1 MTASAHEVLPLSP
14 VLAIAGPTAS
24 GKTSLAIRLAQALGG
39 EIINIDSV
47 QIFRGCRVGAAQPS
61 PEELSSVRHHLVA
74 ALEPEEPCN
83 AALYSQMVTA
93 CLHEMHARA
102 HRAVPPLPLLCVGT
116 SMYFSALVYGL
127 VSQPAASPEISE
139 EIRSLPL
146 EEAYRR
152 LQVQDPLRAAQLHP
166 HDAQRITRALE
177 AYASSG
183 RPMGEALK
191 GSQLRENIAPLV
203 LVLCFQRQTLH
214 QRIEL
219 RTRSMLSQGL
229 VEETQRLRQTFG
241 PDCAVLQTV
250 GYLEACMFL
259 DKKISEPQLFQK
271 ICSATRQLAKR
282 QMTYWRNEPL
292 KRGWSCVPQQT
303 PQAING
309 KPAKGKLALKEFEVL
324 SLSFSE
330 LLQKLQL
337 RLRDELKRPE
347 VWYLDAALL

>member
-1 MTASAHEVLPLSP
+1 
-14 VLAIAGPTAS
+14 
-24 GKTSLAIRLAQALGG
+24 
-39 EIINIDSV
+39 
-47 QIFRGCRVGAAQPS
+47 
-61 PEELSSVRHHLVA
+61 
-74 ALEPEEPCN
+74 
-83 AALYSQMVTA
+83 
-93 CLHEMHARA
+93 
-102 HRAVPPLPLLCVGT
+102 
-116 SMYFSALVYGL
+116 
-127 VSQPAASPEISE
+127 
-139 EIRSLPL
+139 
-146 EEAYRR
+146 
-152 LQVQDPLRAAQLHP
+152 
-166 HDAQRITRALE
+166 
-177 AYASSG
+177 
-183 RPMGEALK
+183 
-191 GSQLRENIAPLV
+191 
-203 LVLCFQRQTLH
+203 
-214 QRIEL
+214 
-219 RTRSMLSQGL
+219 MLSQGL